1 MVIEEILD
9 EGAFKPEKLFDKE
22 NYNTL
27 TIALNNGK
35 EQYKEKDIDVIIGLL
50 DPNITRE
57 DKEEQLAYVKD
68 HKLHHLLIKSV
79 QEAENDEDRANL
91 LSICWESGLDF
102 MEHFLFFV
110 EYSCDPDF
118 RVALEAFT
126 VAENIENVRDEAI
139 LTKAILMIEECKN
152 GQKQILEDLK
162 SNIISRGL

>member
-1 MVIEEILD
+1 MKELLD
-9 EGAFKPEKLFDKE
+9 DGALDPQKLFDKE

-35 EQYKEKDIDVIIGLL
+35 EQYKEKDIDVLIGLL
-50 DPNITRE
+50 DPEITRE
-57 DKEEQLAYVKD
+57 DKEAKLAFVKD
-68 HKLHHLLIKSV
+68 NKLHHLLIKAV
-79 QEAENDEDRANL
+79 VEAENDEDRAKL
-91 LSICWESGLDF
+91 LCICWESGLDF
-102 MEHFLFFV
+102 MEHFLFFI
-110 EYSCDPDF
+110 EQACDPDF
-118 RVALEAFT
+118 QVALEAYT